1 MQHRASATVAL
12 CRLGYLVG
20 LNANAATV
28 IIVPLRT
35 KGPHPGHPLLTLL
48 DSPLL
53 HSRLLVGRALPRPPL
68 EPLQ

>member
-1 MQHRASATVAL
+1 M
-12 CRLGYLVG
+12 G